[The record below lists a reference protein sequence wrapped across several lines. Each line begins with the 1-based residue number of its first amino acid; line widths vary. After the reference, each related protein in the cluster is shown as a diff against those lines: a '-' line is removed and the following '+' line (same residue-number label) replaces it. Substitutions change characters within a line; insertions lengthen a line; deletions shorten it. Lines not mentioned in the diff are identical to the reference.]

1 MKYFGVVFFA
11 AVITIDYEVDVFKE
25 TVIRGNDALLKCQI
39 PSFISDLVTVD
50 SWVDSRGNDIRLNDA
65 VIGNGELVPFL
76 KALIILRNKV
86 NEHDPIY

>member
-76 KALIILRNKV
+76 KA
-86 NEHDPIY
+86 

>member
-1 MKYFGVVFFA
+1 MKYYFGVVFFA

-76 KALIILRNKV
+76 KA
-86 NEHDPIY
+86 

>member
-1 MKYFGVVFFA
+1 M
-11 AVITIDYEVDVFKE
+11 
-25 TVIRGNDALLKCQI
+25 IRGNDALLKCQI

-76 KALIILRNKV
+76 KA
-86 NEHDPIY
+86 

>member
-25 TVIRGNDALLKCQI
+25 TVIRGNDAILKCQI

-76 KALIILRNKV
+76 KA
-86 NEHDPIY
+86 